1 MYKFSPKEEIPL
13 DTTVPEAPPGI
24 IIPSDV
30 PIYPATGLY
39 PSVDP
44 IVPSRPVPSV
54 LGPGH
59 APEFPGYA
67 ETGST
72 FPVYSSTLPVVSG
85 YGGTARSEELTIRV
99 LCPTHKIGRVIGK
112 GGSSIKNVRQVS
124 GAHVEVE
131 DAKADRDDCIITVV
145 STEVEILSLSYY
157 HCRFNGGRNLVCVL
171 IC

>member
-13 DTTVPEAPPGI
+13 DTTVPEAPPSI

-39 PSVDP
+39 SSVDP

-59 APEFPGYA
+59 VPEFPNFA

-72 FPVYSSTLPVVSG
+72 FPVYSSALPVVSS
-85 YGGTARSEELTIRV
+85 YGGTARSEELSIRV
-99 LCPTHKIGRVIGK
+99 LCPSNKIGRVIGK
-112 GGSSIKNVRQVS
+112 GGSSIKSVRQAS
-124 GAHVEVE
+124 GARVEVE
-131 DAKADRDDCIITVV
+131 DAKADRDECVITVI
-145 STEVEILSLSYY
+145 STEVHSLLY
-157 HCRFNGGRNLVCVL
+157 
-171 IC
+171 I